1 MTDKPIRVLVADDH
15 ELVREGLSSLLS
27 TDPGVEVVG
36 EAGTGHEAIQLAR
49 KLEPD
54 LVLLDI
60 RMPDGDGLQAV
71 AAIKQDRPQT
81 AVLMVTMYEDPGYLV
96 KAIGAGAT
104 GYVLKGVRRGE
115 LLQMIR
121 TVAGG
126 GSAIDP
132 ALMSSVLRG
141 MSAGPEPADDPGV
154 RLTARELQ
162 VLHLIVDGLTNK
174 EIAGRLC
181 VSTDTVKR
189 HVEHIIKKLQV
200 SDRTQAAV
208 QAIRRGIV
216 KDA

>member
-1 MTDKPIRVLVADDH
+1 MADKPIRVLLADDH
-15 ELVREGLSSLLS
+15 DLVREGLSSLLS

-36 EAGTGHEAIQLAR
+36 EATTGAEAIELTRQ
-49 KLEPD
+49 LEPD

-60 RMPDGDGLQAV
+60 RMPDIDGLQAV
-71 AAIKQDRPQT
+71 ATIKRDRPRT

-104 GYVLKGVRRGE
+104 GYVLKGVRRAE

-141 MSAGPEPADDPGV
+141 MTAAPEPMEDLGT

-162 VLHLIVDGLTNK
+162 VLRLIVDGLTNK

-208 QAIRRGIV
+208 QAVRRGLV
-216 KDA
+216 RE

>member
-1 MTDKPIRVLVADDH
+1 MADRPIRILLADDH
-15 ELVREGLSSLLS
+15 DLVREGLSSLLA
-27 TDPGVEVVG
+27 TDPDVTVVG
-36 EAGTGHEAIQLAR
+36 EATTGAEAIELTR
-49 KLEPD
+49 KLAPD

-60 RMPDGDGLQAV
+60 RMPDLDGLQAV
-71 AAIKQDRPQT
+71 AAIKRERPQT

-104 GYVLKGVRRGE
+104 GYVLKGIRRAD

-141 MSAGPEPADDPGV
+141 MTAGPETAEDPGT
-154 RLTARELQ
+154 RLTSRELQ
-162 VLHLIVDGLTNK
+162 VLRLIVDGLTNK
-174 EIAGRLC
+174 EIATQLC

-208 QAIRRGIV
+208 QAVRRGLIRE
-216 KDA
+216 

>member
-1 MTDKPIRVLVADDH
+1 MADRPIRVLLADDH
-15 ELVREGLSSLLS
+15 DLVREGLSSLLA
-27 TDPGVEVVG
+27 TDPDVTVVG
-36 EAGTGHEAIQLAR
+36 EATTGAEAIELTR
-49 KLEPD
+49 KLTPD

-60 RMPDGDGLQAV
+60 RMPDLDGLQAV
-71 AAIKQDRPQT
+71 AAIKRERPQT

-96 KAIGAGAT
+96 KAIEAGAT
-104 GYVLKGVRRGE
+104 GYVLKGIRRAD

-141 MSAGPEPADDPGV
+141 MTAGPETTEEPGT
-154 RLTARELQ
+154 RLTSRELQ
-162 VLHLIVDGLTNK
+162 VLRLIVDGLTNK
-174 EIAGRLC
+174 EIASQLC
-181 VSTDTVKR
+181 LSTDTVKR

-208 QAIRRGIV
+208 QAVRRGLV
-216 KDA
+216 NE

>member
-1 MTDKPIRVLVADDH
+1 MVDRPIRVLLADDH
-15 ELVREGLSSLLS
+15 ELVREGLASLLA
-27 TDPGVEVVG
+27 TDPDVTVVG
-36 EAGTGHEAIQLAR
+36 EAATGAEAVELTRRLA
-49 KLEPD
+49 PD

-60 RMPDGDGLQAV
+60 RMPDLDGLQAIE
-71 AAIKQDRPQT
+71 AIKRDCPQT
-81 AVLMVTMYEDPGYLV
+81 AVLMVTMYEDPSYLV
-96 KAIGAGAT
+96 KAIAAGAT
-104 GYVLKGVRRGE
+104 GYVLKGIRRAE

-121 TVAGG
+121 TVADG

-141 MSAGPEPADDPGV
+141 MTTGPDVAEDPTT
-154 RLTARELQ
+154 RLTSRELQ
-162 VLHLIVDGLTNK
+162 VLRLIVDGLTNK

-208 QAIRRGIV
+208 QAVRRGLIRE
-216 KDA
+216 